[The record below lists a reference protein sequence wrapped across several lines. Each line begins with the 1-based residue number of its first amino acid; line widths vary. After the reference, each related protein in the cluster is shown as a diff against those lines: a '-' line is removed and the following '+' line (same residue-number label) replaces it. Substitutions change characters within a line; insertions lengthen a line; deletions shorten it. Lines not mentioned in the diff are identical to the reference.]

1 MFMGGVYKCFKIFGA
16 YFRKNISAASTVV
29 YGAIV
34 SCSVSDEPVLIVEA
48 VGEMVRYQVKN
59 IIVRSEAG
67 KHKTSV
73 RIAILSKTQKA
84 KIVVRFTAHIAVK
97 LRQPHDIRVYKVVHN
112 AASDLEGIDK
122 KMVNYIAPVIIS

>member
-1 MFMGGVYKCFKIFGA
+1 MN
-16 YFRKNISAASTVV
+16 FRYVHGWHLQAFQDIQGLFPKNISAASTVV

-34 SCSVSDEPVLIVEA
+34 SCGVSDEPVLIVEA

-67 KHKTSV
+67 KHKTSM

-84 KIVVRFTAHIAVK
+84 KMVVRFTAHIAVK
-97 LRQPHDIRVYKVVHN
+97 LKQPHDIRVYKVVHN

-122 KMVNYIAPVIIS
+122 KW

>member
-1 MFMGGVYKCFKIFGA
+1 MFMGGVYKCFKIFRA

-34 SCSVSDEPVLIVEA
+34 SCSVSDEPVLIIEA

-67 KHKTSV
+67 KHKASV
-73 RIAILSKTQKA
+73 RIAILSKTQKT
-84 KIVVRFTAHIAVK
+84 KIIVRFTAHIAVK
-97 LRQPHDIRVYKVVHN
+97 LKQPHDIRVYKVVHN

>member
-1 MFMGGVYKCFKIFGA
+1 MN
-16 YFRKNISAASTVV
+16 FRYVHGWRLQAFQDIQGLFLKNISAASTVV

-34 SCSVSDEPVLIVEA
+34 SCGVSDEPVLIVEA
-48 VGEMVRYQVKN
+48 VGEMMRYKVKN

-73 RIAILSKTQKA
+73 RIAILSKTQKT
-84 KIVVRFTAHIAVK
+84 KIIVRFTAHIAVE
-97 LRQPHDIRVYKVVHN
+97 LRQPHDIRVYKVVYN

-122 KMVNYIAPVIIS
+122 KW

>member
-1 MFMGGVYKCFKIFGA
+1 M
-16 YFRKNISAASTVV
+16 V

-34 SCSVSDEPVLIVEA
+34 SCGVSDEPVLIVEA
-48 VGEMVRYQVKN
+48 VGEMMRYKVKN

-73 RIAILSKTQKA
+73 RIAILSKTQKT
-84 KIVVRFTAHIAVK
+84 KIVVRFTAHIAVE

-122 KMVNYIAPVIIS
+122 KMVNYIAPVISS